1 MGIIVDYRPTKSLF
15 SDRENH
21 HYAEDKNITRLI
33 CDDCPAIINI
43 VCKLLFGDKGFNEK
57 EYNYIVTLYIIFINN
72 RKNECDK
79 RGIFEFISKR
89 NNVST
94 RSLERYTN
102 KLISYGI
109 LTVNNGILSFTK
121 YYNPVNIKFPTTDFI
136 VLEVNPK
143 KTSNMIELMNNFEL
157 KQGDGSINI
166 KPKKD

>member
-1 MGIIVDYRPTKSLF
+1 MGMIIDYRPTKSLF

-33 CDDCPAIINI
+33 CDDSPAIIDI
-43 VCKLLFGDKGFNEK
+43 VCKLLFGDKGLNEK
-57 EYNYIVTLYIIFINN
+57 EYKYLVSLVTIFIANKQN
-72 RKNECDK
+72 RVNK
-79 RGIFEFISKR
+79 RGIFDFISKR
-89 NNVST
+89 DNIST

-109 LTVNNGILSFTK
+109 LTFSNGELSFTK
-121 YYNPVNIKFPTTDFI
+121 YYNPVNIKFPNTDFI

-143 KTSNMIELMNNFEL
+143 KTSNMIELMNDFEL
-157 KQGDGSINI
+157 KQGDGSTNI